1 LSCESRRPT
10 NLEEEFFFLT
20 ERAGD
25 VIENK
30 GPLWKTQGLSGNV
43 IENKGSY
50 ALKAGML
57 LKRKEVDGR
66 SQTVGE
72 GRTGFTSQ
80 DSGFSSRESGVRIK
94 SICSPPTAY
103 GA

>member
-10 NLEEEFFFLT
+10 DLEEEFFFLT
-20 ERAGD
+20 ELTGD

-43 IENKGSY
+43 VENKASY

-66 SQTVGE
+66 SQAVGG
-72 GRTGFTSQ
+72 GRTGFRSQ
-80 DSGFSSRESGVRIK
+80 ESE
-94 SICSPPTAY
+94 
-103 GA
+103 